1 MSVHDFR
8 SQPADLRQT
17 APVEAKSNPALEP
30 YHRHG
35 PRSLSVL
42 RDLMADPLSVAGLAA
57 GLVSLGLQ
65 LTGGITNYLD
75 AVKCRGKELASARGH
90 NDSLRQTIAV
100 LEATV
105 AKTQIPQPASF
116 QIVDHALKP
125 TKTQLKALEDLVDD
139 LAGCD
144 TGTWKSKLSNKSRKL
159 WYAFDRSKI
168 QQLATQLSQANMT
181 LSIALQVLGVDV
193 SQSNFDKL
201 TGIETISHGISSNL
215 NGVSSDLLATRS
227 EVASLHHPLSQMG
240 DRFSTLER
248 GIDQLNHAITT
259 GNHSITTQLLQT
271 TQHTHNLV
279 SVSSHREHNTLE
291 QIVAQNNHMMQLLE
305 GIARGSDIPGAI
317 EMRQPQTQKRI
328 VHRLMEK
335 PSATRVVLD
344 GFHGASISPPN
355 SWTAPGNA
363 CSELQ
368 PRDLSN
374 GLTCICNTRH
384 ISISRRA
391 VRTGAFIWQSESASH
406 EHWPSCPLAH
416 SVGDEHKQTF
426 GLGYT
431 GLAKVF
437 KTAVEI
443 SFSMSYR
450 AGGLSLS
457 PTINFR
463 PAVDRNSD
471 PAFRILFLVFSVIR
485 FTRFGSLTESELST
499 FLLESQTGILE
510 SFKESKSTPF
520 ATDSDNGNIL
530 HFLAKIMDFFHRYDK
545 MPFKA
550 FFRFFKTLHVAGVPT
565 DTYTLDGVTPLG
577 TLISRA
583 GPSCLLEYKNL
594 VLGSDIERH
603 PFWIGDR
610 DLNRSTDTVRET
622 MVLFYEVPAMSEY
635 YGFGPLSNA
644 ILSNNLVKV
653 SHLLDRFPDSLQ
665 ERNILGQTPLHIA
678 VGKPKCLSLLVNAAA
693 GSSNILDAVDNA
705 GHTPL
710 DMAMLITKHDIKIP
724 GSLQLY
730 TGTERLKFHWA
741 HSLFEETG
749 YDLGNELDSDIKGNL
764 RLNSV
769 EAIRELNTQFF
780 NLNIADDCRCK
791 CSIDGCT
798 LQIHQLSGLTLP
810 IYNRSGLDSTVFLSR
825 QVSKY
830 YELLAMS
837 IPYGSHHNA
846 IRFLTFT
853 ALGATHTCCK
863 EDRWQFRFERD
874 PEEIACVQE
883 EDRHLL
889 EILEGLVAEF
899 DQKFYAI
906 LGTQPDN
913 HEQLAKF
920 WTVHWLPR
928 MQEVLEELN
937 TTDLPEDVKRK
948 TEEMGVVWH
957 GPERVP
963 VPEATVDRGSWDY
976 WFGELDKIVGKK

>member
-90 NDSLRQTIAV
+90 NESLRQTIAV

-215 NGVSSDLLATRS
+215 HGVSSDLLATRS

-248 GIDQLNHAITT
+248 GIGRLNHAITT
-259 GNHSITTQLLQT
+259 GNRSITTQLLQT

-279 SVSSHREHNTLE
+279 SVFSHREHNTLE
-291 QIVAQNNHMMQLLE
+291 QIVAQNNHMMQLLD
-305 GIARGSDIPGAI
+305 GIARGSDVPGAI
-317 EMRQPQTQKRI
+317 EMRQPQTQRRT

-335 PSATRVVLD
+335 PSETRVVLD

-355 SWTAPGNA
+355 SWTTPGNA
-363 CSELQ
+363 YSVLQ
-368 PRDLSN
+368 PRDGSN

-391 VRTGAFIWQSESASH
+391 VRTGAFIWQSESASR

-416 SVGDEHKQTF
+416 IVGDEHKQTF

-431 GLAKVF
+431 GLTKVF

-443 SFSMSYR
+443 SFRMSYR
-450 AGGLSLS
+450 AE
-457 PTINFR
+457 
-463 PAVDRNSD
+463 SD
-471 PAFRILFLVFSVIR
+471 
-485 FTRFGSLTESELST
+485 LST
-499 FLLESQTGILE
+499 FLLESHTRILE

-520 ATDSDNGNIL
+520 ATDSNNGNIL
-530 HFLAKIMDFFHRYDK
+530 HFLAGIMNYFHRYDT

-550 FFRFFKTLHVAGVPT
+550 FSRFFKTLHVAGVPT

-577 TLISRA
+577 VLSFRSR
-583 GPSCLLEYKNL
+583 PICLFEYKNL

-603 PFWIGDR
+603 PFWIEDR
-610 DLNRSTDTVRET
+610 DPDRSTDAVRET
-622 MVLFYEVPAMSEY
+622 MVLFDEVPAMSEY

-678 VGKPKCLSLLVNAAA
+678 VGKPKYLSLLVNAAA
-693 GSSNILDAVDNA
+693 GSSNILDAVDNV

-710 DMAMLITKHDIKIP
+710 DMAMLISTNICYSQSQDRKCSRC
-724 GSLQLY
+724 GCAQ
-730 TGTERLKFHWA
+730 GFHWA

-810 IYNRSGLDSTVFLSR
+810 EYNRSGLDSTVFLSR

-846 IRFLTFT
+846 MRFLTFT

-863 EDRWQFRFERD
+863 AKRWMIRFKRD
-874 PEEIACVQE
+874 PEEIAYVQE

-906 LGTQPDN
+906 LDTQPDN
-913 HEQLAKF
+913 HEQLANF

-963 VPEATVDRGSWDY
+963 VPEATVDRGSWYY